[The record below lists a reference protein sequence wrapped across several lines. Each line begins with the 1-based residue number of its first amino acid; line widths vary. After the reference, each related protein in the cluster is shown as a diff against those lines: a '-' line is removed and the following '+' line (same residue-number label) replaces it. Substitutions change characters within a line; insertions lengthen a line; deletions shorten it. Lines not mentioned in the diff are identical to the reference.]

1 MLKRADALGH
11 TDPEHYVWCACQ
23 HHKHDPR
30 KPARKWDGAWRSL
43 RKAAGLPGF
52 RFHDLRHTVVTDLLE
67 AGEPDH
73 VIHAVTGQ
81 LSKKML
87 EHYSH
92 QRLKAKGQMLT
103 RMEERRKK
111 KESA

>member
-1 MLKRADALGH
+1 MI
-11 TDPEHYVWCACQ
+11 Q
-23 HHKHDPR
+23 
-30 KPARKWDGAWRSL
+30 
-43 RKAAGLPGF
+43 
-52 RFHDLRHTVVTDLLE
+52 
-67 AGEPDH
+67 
-73 VIHAVTGQ
+73 AVTGQ

>member
-1 MLKRADALGH
+1 VTSEATAASLFAQ
-11 TDPEHYVWCACQ
+11 Y
-23 HHKHDPR
+23 HDR
-30 KPARKWDGAWRSL
+30 LL
-43 RKAAGLPGF
+43 RYFSRAAGE
-52 RFHDLRHTVVTDLLE
+52 REIAR
-67 AGEPDH
+67 DH